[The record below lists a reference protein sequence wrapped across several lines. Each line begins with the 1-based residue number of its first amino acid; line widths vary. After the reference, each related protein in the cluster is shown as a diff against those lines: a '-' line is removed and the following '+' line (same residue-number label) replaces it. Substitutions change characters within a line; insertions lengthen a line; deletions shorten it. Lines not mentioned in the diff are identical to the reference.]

1 MRDIPFGAFARDGQS
16 SGARCRLRRAAGAAG
31 GLALTVA
38 LASGTVLHPVAAP
51 VLGLDAPSPWLVV
64 GLGLVVVGTT
74 IVRRLVKSPS
84 ARHLAN

>member
-1 MRDIPFGAFARDGQS
+1 MKTPAAARLFASVGFVFLAVAVPASALWPTASSVPLRADG
-16 SGARCRLRRAAGAAG
+16 L
-31 GLALTVA
+31 LV
-38 LASGTVLHPVAAP
+38 GTAHPP